1 MFSIA
6 PSLSRE
12 RDFLSARSTGAK
24 PPADAGQVLRRMNAA
39 RLHWLMRALP
49 VSTLEVEM
57 GGGPMLILAPHPDD
71 ETLGCGGLIATAQA
85 AGRAV
90 FVLVLTDGTG
100 SHPRSAAY
108 PAARLRRLREAESRQ
123 AARMLGLPES
133 HVSFLGLTDTQAPQ
147 RGEAAEQAARD
158 IASHAQSVGAGVILT
173 TWRHDPHCD
182 HLSASLLGGRAAALT
197 GAALFEYPVWGW
209 TLPPRRLLEARSP
222 VGFRLDVGRHIPAK
236 QRAIAC
242 HRSQLGEVVTDD
254 PDGFTLESQ
263 FVGLFTERYETFL
276 RVQD

>member
-1 MFSIA
+1 MYPA
-6 PSLSRE
+6 PTNQSHECDVLFARRPE
-12 RDFLSARSTGAK
+12 HTPLVDTTSA
-24 PPADAGQVLRRMNAA
+24 LRQMNAA

-49 VSTLEVEM
+49 VSTIDVEM
-57 GGGPMLILAPHPDD
+57 GSGPILILAPHPDD

-100 SHPRSAAY
+100 SHPNSGTY
-108 PAARLRRLREAESRQ
+108 PAARLRKLREAESRM

-133 HVSFLGLTDTQAPQ
+133 HVDFLGLVDTHAPQ
-147 RGEAAEQAARD
+147 RGEAAEQAARA
-158 IASHAQSVGAGVILT
+158 IAAHAQACGAGVILT

-182 HLSASLLGGRAAALT
+182 HLSASILGARAAALT

-209 TLPPRRLLEARSP
+209 TLPPRRLLQARAP
-222 VGFRLDVGRHIPAK
+222 TGFRLDVARHVSAK

-242 HRSQLGEVVTDD
+242 HKSQLGQVITDD
-254 PDGFTLESQ
+254 PEGFTLESQ
-263 FVGLFTERYETFL
+263 FVGLFTDRYETFL
-276 RVQD
+276 RVQT

>member
-1 MFSIA
+1 
-6 PSLSRE
+6 
-12 RDFLSARSTGAK
+12 
-24 PPADAGQVLRRMNAA
+24 MNAA

-49 VSTLEVEM
+49 VSTIDVEM
-57 GGGPMLILAPHPDD
+57 GAGPILILAPHPDD

-85 AGRAV
+85 SGRAV

-100 SHPRSAAY
+100 SHPNSAAY
-108 PAARLRRLREAESRQ
+108 PASRLRRLREAESRQ
-123 AARMLGLPES
+123 AARMLGLPERN
-133 HVSFLGLTDTQAPQ
+133 VSFLGLVDTQAPQ

-158 IASHAQSVGAGVILT
+158 IAVHAQSVGAGVILT

-182 HLSASLLGGRAAALT
+182 HLSASLLGARAATLT

-209 TLPPRRLLEARSP
+209 TLPPRRLLEARAP

-242 HRSQLGEVVTDD
+242 HQSQLGQVVTDD
-254 PDGFTLESQ
+254 PDGFRLESQ
-263 FVGLFTERYETFL
+263 FIALFTERFETFL
-276 RVQD
+276 RVRG

>member
-1 MFSIA
+1 MYQVVSD
-6 PSLSRE
+6 LSRE
-12 RDFLSARSTGAK
+12 GDILSARRPAAK
-24 PPADAGQVLRRMNAA
+24 LPGDATQGLRRMNAA

-49 VSTLEVEM
+49 VSTIDVEM
-57 GGGPMLILAPHPDD
+57 GGGPILILAPHPDD

-100 SHPRSAAY
+100 SHPNSAAY
-108 PAARLRRLREAESRQ
+108 PAARLKRLREAESRQ
-123 AARMLGLPES
+123 AAQMLGLPES

-147 RGEAAEQAARD
+147 RGEAAEDAARA
-158 IASHAQSVGAGVILT
+158 IALHAQSVGAGVMLT
-173 TWRHDPHCD
+173 SWRHDPHCD
-182 HLSASLLGGRAAALT
+182 HVSASILGVRAAALT

-209 TLPPRRLLEARSP
+209 TLPPRRRLEARAP
-222 VGFRLDVGRHIPAK
+222 AGFRLDVGRHIAAK

-242 HRSQLGEVVTDD
+242 HRSQLGQVVTDD

-263 FVGLFTERYETFL
+263 FVGLFTDRFETFL
-276 RVQD
+276 RVQG